1 MIHWKTRLWYFHW
14 NSYIWVL
21 IDAAMY
27 MIITNINLTILSPD
41 VHISSEKFTEW
52 NYVKWH
58 FYYLNRK
65 TYTCKISHSKAL
77 VAQEYICGL
86 SNFRVWHF
94 QSLVSLQLLLY
105 IPLPSHDYTLRQYLL
120 IIVYLWPHHVGMNQG
135 FWIGWWL

>member
-1 MIHWKTRLWYFHW
+1 MAFKFGYGLLKTNGCFSDIHVLEQGKFFDPQRNINDKLVHWKTWLWYFHW

-58 FYYLNRK
+58 FYYMNRK

-86 SNFRVWHF
+86 SNFRVWHL
-94 QSLVSLQLLLY
+94 QSLLSLQLL
-105 IPLPSHDYTLRQYLL
+105 
-120 IIVYLWPHHVGMNQG
+120 
-135 FWIGWWL
+135 